1 MFAKE
6 KVVASTT
13 GGLSWLIQDVLV
25 ADENVLAAALI
36 GGILGTWLTSDKL
49 WKHKGRSARW
59 RGLWVLGVGFQLGMG
74 LVLVVV
80 CSTWAVYLVPN
91 IPVVGGL
98 AKDVPAPALA
108 GMLALFALAVVP
120 RLWLPAIEAGKRFFG
135 SRWRT

>member
-6 KVVASTT
+6 KVVASAT
-13 GGLSWLIQDVLV
+13 GGLSWLVQDVLV

-49 WKHKGRSARW
+49 WKYRGNSVNW
-59 RGLWVLGVGFQLGMG
+59 RGLWVLGIGFQLGMG
-74 LVLVVV
+74 LILVVV
-80 CSTWAVYLVPN
+80 CSSWAVYLVPN

-98 AKDVPAPALA
+98 VEGVPAPAMA
-108 GMLALFALAVVP
+108 GMLSLFALAVVP
-120 RLWLPAIEAGKRFFG
+120 RVWPHAIKAAERFFG

>member
-6 KVVASTT
+6 KVVASAT
-13 GGLSWLIQDVLV
+13 GGLSWFVQDVLV

-49 WKHKGRSARW
+49 WKYKPRSAGW

-80 CSTWAVYLVPN
+80 CSSWAVYMVPN
-91 IPVVGGL
+91 IPVVGVLTKGM
-98 AKDVPAPALA
+98 PAPALA
-108 GMLALFALAVVP
+108 GMLSLFALAVVP
-120 RLWLPAIEAGKRFFG
+120 RMWTPAVAAGKRFFE